1 MFHFIRLFILIS
13 LSCLSFAS
21 KSTNEEPVSIVTMPP
36 NEVMADGSQLDQETG
51 LQIKSI
57 CDAENPVAVIE
68 KTDECIAD
76 PVMKESIMKCRIIAY
91 GSDQAV
97 EASTKFCSASVD
109 ARSEMDD
116 IFDACLSNQG
126 INQEAIQVEF
136 VANCGFCQNIQL
148 INKTEECFV
157 SISYRK

>member
-1 MFHFIRLFILIS
+1 
-13 LSCLSFAS
+13 
-21 KSTNEEPVSIVTMPP
+21 MPP
-36 NEVMADGSQLDQETG
+36 NEVMSDGSQLGQETG

-57 CDAENPVAVIE
+57 CDAEDPVAIIE
-68 KTDECIAD
+68 KTDECITD
-76 PVMKESIMKCRIIAY
+76 PVMKESIIKCRIVAY
-91 GSDQAV
+91 GSDQAA
-97 EASTKFCSASVD
+97 EASTKFCSASSD
-109 ARSEMDD
+109 ARSEMDE

-157 SISYRK
+157 SISYYK